1 MLAIGKVAR
10 YKLTASFRSRYSKM
24 DAELREHL
32 IYIIDGWSVL
42 CHGLDP
48 MKIFPSQVAFP
59 NHHYQFLQ
67 YCGSFKTKSWFLS
80 YAKVCYPFFHC
91 TKIWRGRL
99 SYFTKLQ
106 HTPNKRPY
114 TKCVLEKG
122 RNKNNPNNSN
132 TQRSQNEQGPET
144 FWPQPPSNGVAF
156 RHTTARISLMR
167 VYRLENTGRKGPVF
181 SNPKSHSSLFAF
193 DRLLRTHP
201 NPEVDD
207 VPICTRSFFYSNL
220 HSIVTKTRQQLAK

>member
-156 RHTTARISLMR
+156 RHTTARISLLD
-167 VYRLENTGRKGPVF
+167 VSVPVGKHWKEGAF
-181 SNPKSHSSLFAF
+181 FQSKISFLLVCIWPTLKNPPKPWSRWYADMH
-193 DRLLRTHP
+193 
-201 NPEVDD
+201 
-207 VPICTRSFFYSNL
+207 
-220 HSIVTKTRQQLAK
+220 